1 MKQNDA
7 RLIANE
13 TGSELVDLKDEL
25 NRVKAEL
32 NLYKQQASV
41 GNQNKIVN
49 DTYKQVE
56 A

>member
-13 TGSELVDLKDEL
+13 TGSELVNLKNEL
-25 NRVKAEL
+25 NKVQNEL
-32 NLYKQQASV
+32 NFYKQQVSLEKQK
-41 GNQNKIVN
+41 QNVN

>member
-13 TGSELVDLKDEL
+13 TGSELVTLKDEL
-25 NRVKAEL
+25 NRVQNEL
-32 NLYKQQASV
+32 KFYKQQASLEKEK
-41 GNQNKIVN
+41 QNIN